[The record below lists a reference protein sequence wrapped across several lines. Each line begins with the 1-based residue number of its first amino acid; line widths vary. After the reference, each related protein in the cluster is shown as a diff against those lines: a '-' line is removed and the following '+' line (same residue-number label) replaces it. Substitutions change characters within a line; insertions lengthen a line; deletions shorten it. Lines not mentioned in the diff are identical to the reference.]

1 MRKTLSDCSNI
12 RKQRST
18 GFPTRPKYKAG
29 NFEGLGVQPQS
40 GKKEFA
46 IDGERGL
53 RVAHI
58 FVILRITPINVQHKK
73 MIRCHMS
80 TLMGR
85 DKLRISDVAKST
97 GLNRST
103 VTALYNET
111 ATRIDLPA
119 VESLCTLFRCQVGE
133 LFEIDASIPEGQ
145 P

>member
-1 MRKTLSDCSNI
+1 M
-12 RKQRST
+12 
-18 GFPTRPKYKAG
+18 
-29 NFEGLGVQPQS
+29 
-40 GKKEFA
+40 
-46 IDGERGL
+46 